1 MAAEYRDI
9 VYTKVDGQ
17 DLLLDL
23 YLPEGVSP
31 APLVMWIHGGAWQFG
46 SRSDVPD
53 VFLDAGYAVASVDF
67 RQATEAVFPAQL
79 HDIRAAVRYLRANSA
94 DYGYRGDRIA
104 AAGFSSGGH
113 LASLLGTTNGKMEFD
128 GNAGEYTQEDPSVQ
142 AVIDIAGS
150 TNLLT
155 ILDQSTAHG
164 LSVRVPALELLLGGS
179 MDEPSARD
187 LAAQASPVHQ
197 VNDYAVP
204 ILILH
209 GVQDNQVPVNQAI
222 ELHQAYDQKGRDSQ
236 LVLIPGA
243 EHFDDIYYQGENR
256 EIMTR
261 FLNRVIG
268 EPIAGLRLPVDGRR
282 PARS

>member
-1 MAAEYRDI
+1 MVAEYRDI

-53 VFLDAGYAVASVDF
+53 VFLNAGYAVAGVDF

-79 HDIRAAVRYLRANSA
+79 HDIRAAIRYLRARA
-94 DYGYRGDRIA
+94 GDYGYRGEHIA
-104 AAGFSSGGH
+104 VAGFSSGGH
-113 LASLLGTTNGKMEFD
+113 LASLLGTTNGKREFD
-128 GNAGEYTQEDPSVQ
+128 GNAGEYTQEEPSVQ

-155 ILDQSTAHG
+155 ILDQSTPHG

-179 MDEPSARD
+179 LDEPSARD

-197 VNDYAVP
+197 VNDHAVP

-243 EHFDDIYYQGENR
+243 EHFGDIYYQGENR

-268 EPIAGLRLPVDGRR
+268 EPIAGLRLPADGRR